1 MSTAWFLSPF
11 IYVVVIFC
19 DFCLSVVVVGTD
31 GSLLSAFWTLK
42 GRPRFFLMAGN
53 DGGDPGIF
61 VTIIGESFYVKYGI
75 GLGKKG
81 SILSNVV

>member
-1 MSTAWFLSPF
+1 
-11 IYVVVIFC
+11 
-19 DFCLSVVVVGTD
+19 
-31 GSLLSAFWTLK
+31 
-42 GRPRFFLMAGN
+42 MAGD